1 MFSDVCESVKSTG
14 RDLSVNIFRQILTV
28 APDFYT
34 HSWHNSK
41 LVIDCPFDLK
51 QNNATT
57 IRKQVFK
64 QKLVERCIEAFFAFC

>member
-1 MFSDVCESVKSTG
+1 
-14 RDLSVNIFRQILTV
+14 
-28 APDFYT
+28 
-34 HSWHNSK
+34 